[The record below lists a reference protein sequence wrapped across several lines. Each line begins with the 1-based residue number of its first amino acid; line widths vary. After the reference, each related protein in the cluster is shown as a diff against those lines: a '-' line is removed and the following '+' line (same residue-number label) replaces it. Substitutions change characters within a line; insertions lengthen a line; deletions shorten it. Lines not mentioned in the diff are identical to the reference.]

1 MLPLVLGSAASP
13 FEATRQ
19 PCSGPPKADDPRPPS
34 HRYISDDAKAGYRGH
49 SYGKTP
55 NGLDIHVFDCPG
67 DKLVTL
73 WSSRFG
79 VGKDNP
85 SSSVIPVDA
94 DYGKLQE
101 RSMVQ
106 IDMYNINEFEVG

>member
-1 MLPLVLGSAASP
+1 M
-13 FEATRQ
+13 
-19 PCSGPPKADDPRPPS
+19 
-34 HRYISDDAKAGYRGH
+34 SDDARAGHREDI
-49 SYGKTP
+49 YGKTP

-106 IDMYNINEFEVG
+106 IDMYNINELEE

>member
-1 MLPLVLGSAASP
+1 M
-13 FEATRQ
+13 
-19 PCSGPPKADDPRPPS
+19 
-34 HRYISDDAKAGYRGH
+34 SDDARAGHREDI
-49 SYGKTP
+49 YGKTP

-85 SSSVIPVDA
+85 SSSVIPVTSPPPLLRPRTMIVV
-94 DYGKLQE
+94 YMIYILQSTYAGGPKV
-101 RSMVQ
+101 RQ
-106 IDMYNINEFEVG
+106 AAGALDGPGLGLGLT